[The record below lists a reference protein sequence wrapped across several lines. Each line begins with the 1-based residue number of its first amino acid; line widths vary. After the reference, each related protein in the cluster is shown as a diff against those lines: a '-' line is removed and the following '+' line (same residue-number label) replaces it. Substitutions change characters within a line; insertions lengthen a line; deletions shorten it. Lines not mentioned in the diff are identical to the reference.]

1 MSDTNVHQNQ
11 SHDEINL
18 KELVTVLL
26 DSKKIIFILISL
38 FSLSSI
44 IFSLVA
50 KEQWVSTALL
60 TSASETGV
68 SASSQGG
75 GLAAIA
81 GINLSKNST
90 SPTSK
95 AMATIKSRDFFSH
108 LLSFDGVLE
117 NIMAFQEYDK
127 GAKKTIFNSEI
138 FDQTSKNW
146 KNGAKPTDLQAYVLY
161 RGMLGISSEKITN
174 FITITIEHGSPVF
187 AADFLSLI
195 IREVNELS
203 RQRDLSESKE
213 SLDYLY
219 TQLETVVQSD
229 VQLAVSQLIETQL
242 KKQMMAKV
250 KRNYILQP
258 IDTPFIPELRNSP
271 KRTQM
276 VIIGTL
282 LGFIFSIMFVVS
294 RYYLLKSYHND

>member
-1 MSDTNVHQNQ
+1 MSDANTNISKYN
-11 SHDEINL
+11 DEINL
-18 KELVTVLL
+18 KELLGVLIENNKL
-26 DSKKIIFILISL
+26 IITIILI
-38 FSLSSI
+38 FSLGSI
-44 IFSLVA
+44 VYSLVA
-50 KEQWVSTALL
+50 KEQWVSTTLL

-68 SASSQGG
+68 TGSSKGG
-75 GLAAIA
+75 SLAAIA
-81 GINLSKNST
+81 GINLSKDST
-90 SPTSK
+90 SPSSK

-108 LLSFDGVLE
+108 LLTFDGVLE
-117 NIMAFQEYDK
+117 SIMAFDKYDK
-127 GAKKTIFNSEI
+127 ESKQII
-138 FDQTSKNW
+138 FDNEVYDSVSKSW
-146 KNGAKPTDLQAYVLY
+146 MSEARPSDLQAYVVY
-161 RGMLGISSEKITN
+161 RGMLGISQEKITN

-203 RQRDLSESKE
+203 RQRDLIESQE

-219 TQLETVVQSD
+219 TQLDTVIQSD

-258 IDTPFIPELRNSP
+258 IDTPFIPELRSSP

-276 VIIGTL
+276 VIIGTI
-282 LGFIFSIMFVVS
+282 LGLVLSIMFVII
-294 RYYLLKSYHND
+294 RYFLLKSYNNE

>member
-1 MSDTNVHQNQ
+1 MSDTNINQNKY
-11 SHDEINL
+11 HDEINL
-18 KELVTVLL
+18 KELLEVLL
-26 DSKKIIFILISL
+26 ENKKIILILVFL
-38 FSLSSI
+38 FSISSI
-44 IFSLVA
+44 IYSLLA

-60 TSASETGV
+60 ISASETGM

-117 NIMAFQEYDK
+117 NIMAFKEYDK
-127 GAKKTIFNSEI
+127 DEKQTIFNSEV
-138 FDQTSKNW
+138 FDTTSKNW
-146 KNGAKPTDLQAYVLY
+146 QNGAKPTDLEAYVFY
-161 RGMLGISSEKITN
+161 RGMLGIHVEKITN
-174 FITITIEHGSPVF
+174 LVTITIEHGSPAF
-187 AADFLSLI
+187 AAEFLSLI

-203 RQRDLSESKE
+203 RQRDLNESQE
-213 SLDYLY
+213 SLEYLY
-219 TQLETVVQSD
+219 TQLETVVQSE

-258 IDTPFIPELRNSP
+258 IDTPFVPELRDYP
-271 KRTQM
+271 RRTQM

-282 LGFIFSIMFVVS
+282 LGVIFSIMFVII
-294 RYYLLKSYHND
+294 RYYLLKSYDNN